1 MNKTIISWTNVSWN
15 PVHGCTRVSD
25 GCRHCYA
32 EALSLRYGWTHK
44 PWTKQNET
52 ENVQIKPHKLN
63 DPYKLKIPSRIF
75 VNSMSDMFHPLI
87 PDDYRREIFRVMREC
102 PQHTFQVLTKRPELA
117 ARWPAQEWAD
127 NIWMGASVEDARVI
141 GRIDHLRKC
150 PAKTRFISAEPLIG
164 DWQEHVDLTDIH
176 WLIVG
181 GESGSDFRPMPH
193 AWARHLRD
201 LCVSQNVAF
210 FFKQSS
216 AARTEMGTSL
226 RHDDGSFWTWQ
237 QWPDQR
243 DEPRPAEPHRYTCE
257 NSAA

>member
-1 MNKTIISWTNVSWN
+1 
-15 PVHGCTRVSD
+15 
-25 GCRHCYA
+25 
-32 EALSLRYGWTHK
+32 
-44 PWTKQNET
+44 
-52 ENVQIKPHKLN
+52 
-63 DPYKLKIPSRIF
+63 
-75 VNSMSDMFHPLI
+75 
-87 PDDYRREIFRVMREC
+87 
-102 PQHTFQVLTKRPELA
+102 
-117 ARWPAQEWAD
+117 
-127 NIWMGASVEDARVI
+127 MGASVEDARVI